1 MSATDTR
8 VALGEAAVVSVR
20 TACEW
25 LPLARDDA
33 RRWLREQGLV
43 SVIAGRE
50 VVVWRAVLARLEQ
63 QAATPVS
70 RIPLRRASLD

>member
-8 VALGEAAVVSVR
+8 VALGEAAVVTVK
-20 TACEW
+20 TACTW
-25 LPLARDDA
+25 LGIRRADGE
-33 RRWLREQGLV
+33 RWLREQGLV

-50 VVVWRAVLARLEQ
+50 RVVWRSVLERLEQ

-70 RIPLRRASLD
+70 RVPLRRASLE